1 LPELRAKGAVGS
13 MNLRY
18 FNSAGRLVPSKIN
31 DRVIGLNLEEMRKIP
46 RVVGVAGGPSKLKAI
61 RAALK
66 AKLID
71 VIVTDHVTATE
82 LLAKS

>member
-1 LPELRAKGAVGS
+1 
-13 MNLRY
+13 M
-18 FNSAGRLVPSKIN
+18 
-31 DRVIGLNLEEMRKIP
+31 MRKIP

-61 RAALK
+61 RVALK

-82 LLAKS
+82 LLAKSSLVFLSHNGFTPC